1 MYSSLNIY
9 NQPVTVAPTTV
20 VSPNAAYQRMAQF
33 WDLIADLK
41 EGTYKIRSEHRKYLP
56 QLEREV
62 DDSYDRRL
70 ARSTVVPY
78 LQRIEKMLSG
88 MLVRKPVRLDDVSDL
103 VREQLFDV
111 DLEGN
116 DLNIWLYQTARTVI
130 SFGHCGVLVDAPKEG
145 EKTRPY
151 WVTYKP
157 SDILGWRTEIID
169 GARQLTQVR
178 LLEKVVEPDGAYGE
192 KNITQVRVLERGRY
206 EIHRKDDKK
215 GEYKL
220 FEEGEMSLKDK
231 IPFAVAYSNRVGFY
245 ESRSPLYD
253 IAELNLKHYQI
264 QSDLDNILH
273 ISSVPLLAV
282 FGYPNADEIT
292 TGPSEALSLPPE
304 SRMEYI
310 SPSGDSYDSQFK
322 RLDDIKEQINT
333 LSLAAVLGQKLVGE
347 TAEAKRIDRSQNDST
362 MMVVAQQ
369 MQDLI
374 DNCLKFHSEYLNEP
388 NAGSSFVNRDFVS
401 TRLEPQ
407 EIQSLLAL
415 FTSGTISQETL
426 LNQLSA
432 GEILGDDFDVE
443 DEIETPQNGGL
454 TEREEPDAPAEEPA
468 DIEDE

>member
-9 NQPVTVAPTTV
+9 NQPVTLAPTTV
-20 VSPNAAYQRMAQF
+20 ASPNAAYQRMANF
-33 WDLIADLK
+33 WGLIEDLK

-70 ARSTVVPY
+70 SRSNVVPFM
-78 LQRIEKMLSG
+78 QRIEKMLAG
-88 MLVRKPVRLDDVSDL
+88 MLVRKPVRLDGVSDL

-111 DLEGN
+111 SLEGD
-116 DLNIWLYQTARTVI
+116 DLNVWLYTTASTVI
-130 SFGHCGVLVDAPKEG
+130 SYGHCGVLVDAPKDG
-145 EKTRPY
+145 DKVRPY
-151 WVTYKP
+151 WVTYEPKN
-157 SDILGWRTEIID
+157 ILGWRTEVID
-169 GARQLTQVR
+169 GVRQLTQLR
-178 LLEKVVEPDGAYGE
+178 LMEHVVEPDGKYGE
-192 KNITQVRVLERGRY
+192 KIVKQIRVLEPGRF
-206 EIHRKDDKK
+206 EIHRKNKK

-220 FEEGEMSLKDK
+220 HDEGEMSIKDK
-231 IPFAVAYSNRVGFY
+231 IPFSVAYSNRVGYY

-282 FGYPNADEIT
+282 FGYPNSDEIT

-310 SPSGDSYDSQFK
+310 SPSSDSYESQFR
-322 RLDDIKEQINT
+322 RLEDLKDQINT

-388 NAGSSFVNRDFVS
+388 NAGSSFVNRDFV
-401 TRLEPQ
+401 TARLEPQ

-415 FTSGTISQETL
+415 FTAGTISQETL
-426 LNQLSA
+426 LTQLSS

-443 DEIETPQNGGL
+443 EEVEATQAGGL
-454 TEREEPDAPAEEPA
+454 IEMEAPTEPDAA
-468 DIEDE
+468 

>member
-1 MYSSLNIY
+1 VYSSLNIY
-9 NQPVTVAPTTV
+9 NQPVTLAPTTV
-20 VSPNAAYQRMAQF
+20 ASPNAAYQRMANF
-33 WDLIADLK
+33 WGLIEDLK

-70 ARSTVVPY
+70 SRSNVVPFM
-78 LQRIEKMLSG
+78 QRIEKMLAG
-88 MLVRKPVRLDDVSDL
+88 MLVRKPVRLDGVSDL

-111 DLEGN
+111 SLEGD
-116 DLNIWLYQTARTVI
+116 DLNVWLYTTARTVI
-130 SFGHCGVLVDAPKEG
+130 SYGHCGVLVDAPKDG
-145 EKTRPY
+145 DKVRPY
-151 WVTYKP
+151 WVTYEPKN
-157 SDILGWRTEIID
+157 ILGWRTEVID
-169 GARQLTQVR
+169 GVRQLTQLR
-178 LLEKVVEPDGAYGE
+178 LMEQVVEPDGKYGE
-192 KNITQVRVLERGRY
+192 KIVKQIRVLEPGRF
-206 EIHRKDDKK
+206 EIHRKDKK

-220 FEEGEMSLKDK
+220 HDEGEMSIKDK
-231 IPFAVAYSNRVGFY
+231 IPFSVAYSNRVGYY

-282 FGYPNADEIT
+282 FGYPNSDEIT

-310 SPSGDSYDSQFK
+310 SPSSDSYESQFR
-322 RLDDIKEQINT
+322 RLEDLKDQINT

-388 NAGSSFVNRDFVS
+388 NAGSSFVNRDFV
-401 TRLEPQ
+401 TARLEPQ

-415 FTSGTISQETL
+415 FTAGTISQETL
-426 LNQLSA
+426 LTQLSS

-443 DEIETPQNGGL
+443 EEVEATQAGGL
-454 TEREEPDAPAEEPA
+454 IEMEAPTQPDAA
-468 DIEDE
+468 

>member
-9 NQPVTVAPTTV
+9 NQPVTLAPTTV
-20 VSPNAAYQRMAQF
+20 ASPNAAYQRMANF
-33 WDLIADLK
+33 WGLIEDLK

-70 ARSTVVPY
+70 SRSNVVPFM
-78 LQRIEKMLSG
+78 QRIEKMLAG
-88 MLVRKPVRLDDVSDL
+88 MLVRKPVRLDGVSDL

-111 DLEGN
+111 SLEGD
-116 DLNIWLYQTARTVI
+116 DLNVWLYTTARTVI
-130 SFGHCGVLVDAPKEG
+130 SYGHCGVLVDAPKDG
-145 EKTRPY
+145 DKVRPY
-151 WVTYKP
+151 WVTYEPKN
-157 SDILGWRTEIID
+157 ILGWRTEVID
-169 GARQLTQVR
+169 GVRQLTQLR
-178 LLEKVVEPDGAYGE
+178 LMEQVVEPDGKYGE
-192 KNITQVRVLERGRY
+192 KIVKQIRVLEPGRF
-206 EIHRKDDKK
+206 EIHRKDKK

-220 FEEGEMSLKDK
+220 HDEGEMSIKDK
-231 IPFAVAYSNRVGFY
+231 IPFSVAYSNRVGYY

-282 FGYPNADEIT
+282 FGYPNSDEIT

-310 SPSGDSYDSQFK
+310 SPSSDSYESQFR
-322 RLDDIKEQINT
+322 RLEDLKDQINT

-347 TAEAKRIDRSQNDST
+347 SAEAKRIDRSQNDST

-388 NAGSSFVNRDFVS
+388 NAGSSFVNRDFV
-401 TRLEPQ
+401 TARLEPQ
-407 EIQSLLAL
+407 EIKSLLAL
-415 FTSGTISQETL
+415 FTAGTISQETL
-426 LNQLSA
+426 LTQLSS

-443 DEIETPQNGGL
+443 EEVEATQAGGMIEMEAP
-454 TEREEPDAPAEEPA
+454 TEPNES
-468 DIEDE
+468 